1 MKVKY
6 FANLRD
12 ITGTKE
18 EDWAKPEATVG
29 DLIRDLVARY
39 GHEFERWVMKDGDL
53 WSLVIILVNGHDVR
67 QLKRFA
73 TVLAPSDVV
82 VIFPPMGGG

>member
-1 MKVKY
+1 
-6 FANLRD
+6 
-12 ITGTKE
+12 
-18 EDWAKPEATVG
+18 
-29 DLIRDLVARY
+29 VARY